1 MASAVFASTPA
12 FDGDREAQRRAQDA
26 ANNALLLQRMQG
38 IADRHVPAAFR
49 DSFLNRNATNRE
61 LFALAR
67 RLG

>member
-1 MASAVFASTPA
+1 
-12 FDGDREAQRRAQDA
+12 
-26 ANNALLLQRMQG
+26 
-38 IADRHVPAAFR
+38 VPAAFR